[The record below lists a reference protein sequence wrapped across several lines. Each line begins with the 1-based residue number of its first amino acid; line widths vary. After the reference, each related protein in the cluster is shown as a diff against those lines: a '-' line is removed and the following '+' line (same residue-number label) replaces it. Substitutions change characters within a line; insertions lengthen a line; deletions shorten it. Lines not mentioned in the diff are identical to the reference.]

1 MDMPI
6 RPILSTL
13 RHHKAGAMLIAVQ
26 LALTLA
32 VVCNA
37 LFVIHGRLDRMS
49 RDTGIAESE
58 IMMVNNR
65 WVGPLSDMPARQ
77 AADIATLRA
86 LPGVADAFITNAM
99 PLIGSGW
106 RSGIRRTPTDAN
118 IAPNG
123 IPIMFVDE
131 HAVPT
136 LGLNLVE
143 GRNFRPEEVTSMAET
158 GSPDAAAIIV
168 TRALARKAFPEGGA
182 LGKQIYIGS
191 VGAHP
196 STIVGIVDRLHSPQI
211 YATND
216 DHWQEVI
223 LAPRRMVNKG
233 AFLVVRAQPGQ
244 LPSLMKRVPDAL
256 KAASTQRVIPQPHG
270 VLRFTDLRQL
280 AFRGDCGLAWMLGG
294 ISVVLLMVTAAG
306 IVGLTSF
313 WVGQRRRQIG
323 IRRAL
328 GARRQDILCYF
339 LTENGLIAAAGIAA
353 GIVLALVLNR
363 WMMSQFEI
371 GRLGA
376 TYLAGGILGLLG
388 LGQLAVLAPAIRASH
403 VQPVEA
409 TRTV

>member
-13 RHHKAGAMLIAVQ
+13 RHHKAGAMLIAAQ

-49 RDTGIAESE
+49 RETGIAESD

-65 WVGPLSDMPARQ
+65 WVAPLSDIPARQ
-77 AADIATLRA
+77 SADIATVRA

-99 PLIGSGW
+99 PLVGASW
-106 RSGIRRTPTDAN
+106 QSGIRRTPTGPN
-118 IAPNG
+118 IESRG

-136 LGLNLVE
+136 LGVKLVE
-143 GRNFRPEEVTSMAET
+143 GRNFRPEEVTRISES

-168 TRALARKAFPEGGA
+168 TRTLARKAFPDGGA

-191 VGAHP
+191 IGARP
-196 STIVGIVDRLHSPQI
+196 STIIGIVDRLHSPQVF
-211 YATND
+211 ATND
-216 DHWQEVI
+216 DHWQDVI
-223 LAPRRMVNKG
+223 LAPMRMTTKG
-233 AFLVVRAQPGQ
+233 GFLVARAQPGQ
-244 LPSLMKRVPDAL
+244 LPALMKRIPEAL

-270 VLRFTDLRQL
+270 VLSFTDLRQL
-280 AFRGDCGLAWMLGG
+280 AFRGDRGLAWMLGG
-294 ISVVLLMVTAAG
+294 ISVVLLLVTAAG

-328 GARRQDILCYF
+328 GATRRDILLYF
-339 LTENGLIAAAGIAA
+339 LTENGLIAIAGIAV

-371 GRLGA
+371 SRLNMF
-376 TYLAGGILGLLG
+376 YLAGGILGLLG

-403 VQPVEA
+403 VPPVEA
-409 TRTV
+409 TRTI